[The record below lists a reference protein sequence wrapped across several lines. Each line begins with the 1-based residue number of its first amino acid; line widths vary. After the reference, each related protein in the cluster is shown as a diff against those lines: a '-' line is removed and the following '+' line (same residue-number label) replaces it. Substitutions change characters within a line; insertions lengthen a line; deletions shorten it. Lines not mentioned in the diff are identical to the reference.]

1 MFKDFKQASN
11 KLLNKI
17 KEDGNTSLDEFQE
30 NTDKDMNEIR
40 KSIMNIKVY
49 LSKETEILKKTQIE
63 IMLEMKIAGSQLKSS
78 VKKSQQQNRSYGAQN
93 ITAWKQ
99 GRKIKSFSQK
109 VIKIF

>member
-63 IMLEMKIAGSQLKSS
+63 IMLEMKIS
-78 VKKSQQQNRSYGAQN
+78 
-93 ITAWKQ
+93 
-99 GRKIKSFSQK
+99 
-109 VIKIF
+109 